1 MDREDQFFNLV
12 DADGLAQSHAE
23 KVLKLEE
30 RQAKQLLGR
39 YKEIRQELRD
49 RLERIPGDTFTAQQ
63 MRGVLVQIE
72 AAIQAMT
79 ESLKL
84 NMSEEGRQLSEL
96 AIEDLTDEI
105 NRYQRKFGKQP
116 LVPLNLRAATIALD
130 VQNFKLTQYG
140 ASLDKYG
147 QALISDLTLELS
159 NSVLLNESLGKVV
172 MRLGQKFQAEEW
184 RLLRIARTELHNTYG
199 LAKLQGM
206 QDARDSAMPDL
217 KKALFH
223 PMDQRTA
230 EDSKDLALKNPIVDI
245 DEPFEHTFQGK
256 KYVFMAPPQR
266 PNDRAIL
273 IPYRDEWVKNS

>member
-1 MDREDQFFNLV
+1 MDQEEQFFQQIDV
-12 DADGLAQSHAE
+12 DGLAQSHAE
-23 KVLKLEE
+23 KVVKLEE

-49 RLERIPGDTFTAQQ
+49 RLERIPGDTFSAQQ

-105 NRYQRKFGKQP
+105 NRYQRKFGGQP

-147 QALISDLTLELS
+147 QALISDLTLELG

-245 DEPFEHTFQGK
+245 DEPFEHTYQGK

-273 IPYRDEWVKNS
+273 IPYRDAWV